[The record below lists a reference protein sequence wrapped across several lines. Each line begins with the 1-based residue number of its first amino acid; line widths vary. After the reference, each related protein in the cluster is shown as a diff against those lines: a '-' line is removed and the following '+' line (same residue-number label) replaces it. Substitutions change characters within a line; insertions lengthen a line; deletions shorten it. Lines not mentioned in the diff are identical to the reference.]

1 MSQTSDPLQMQ
12 SKQEPS
18 PCDKQT
24 ETVAGVVVV
33 GSMMID
39 LTVVAK
45 RLPRRGET
53 VMGEQFSLV
62 SGGKGSNQA
71 AMAAQLEVATWMV
84 GCVGSDVFHQV
95 VLDSLQDFG
104 VHTDHIHVLD
114 GEHTGV
120 AHIRVDETGD
130 NDIVIVP
137 NANLQT
143 NTRRVDAFFAS
154 GGSAKVLLMQLETPL
169 ETAQYAAR
177 EARARGITVILNPA
191 PAAPLPDDIFSFVD
205 IITPNETEAG
215 VLTGIDVRDLDS
227 AAAAGRALCARGA
240 THAIVTLG
248 AAGVVHVHGD
258 VAKHYPTFPVEVVD
272 TTAAGDAFTGALGAA
287 LANGRPL
294 PTAIE
299 MGLAAGALTVTKL
312 GAQSSLPTLSEVEV
326 LLRRGR

>member
-1 MSQTSDPLQMQ
+1 MSEQSDAAQLQ
-12 SKQEPS
+12 PAA
-18 PCDKQT
+18 DHA
-24 ETVAGVVVV
+24 AGVMVV

-71 AMAAQLEVATWMV
+71 AMAAQMKVPTWMV

-95 VLDSLQDFG
+95 VLDSLRGFG
-104 VHTDHIHVLD
+104 VHTDHVHVLD

-120 AHIRVDETGD
+120 AHIRVDATGD

-143 NTRRVDAFFAS
+143 STQRVDAFFAS
-154 GGSAKVLLMQLETPL
+154 GGQAKVLLMQLETPL
-169 ETAQYAAR
+169 ETAQHAAR
-177 EARARGITVILNPA
+177 EAKARGITVLLNPA

-215 VLTGIDVRDLDS
+215 VLTGIDVRDADS
-227 AAAAGRALCARGA
+227 AAEAGRALCARGA

-248 AAGVVHVHGD
+248 AGGVVHVHGD
-258 VAKHYPTFPVEVVD
+258 EAEHYPTFSVDVVD

-287 LANGRPL
+287 LASGRPL
-294 PTAIE
+294 PAAIE
-299 MGLAAGALTVTKL
+299 IGLAAGALTVTKL
-312 GAQSSLPTLSEVEV
+312 GAQSSLPTLREVEV